1 MLCAILATLMNS
13 DQPLTVTEVE
23 NRLTRSGYT
32 ESLIETGWAIQKGK
46 AIVPILDKMLSN
58 AKKYTDVSEFTGAF
72 PFNAEY
78 VLAHID
84 MPESLAALKKHKLK
98 FGAQGWSLRHTKKS
112 QNYGVVHSPVGL
124 HPQASSKIG
133 SVLIVKPGESVKILR
148 RKVENAR
155 EEGPRGG
162 ASLFDEV
169 EVLSSGRKGY
179 VQRAGDDFDP
189 FM

>member
-1 MLCAILATLMNS
+1 MNPDQGPTLA
-13 DQPLTVTEVE
+13 EVE

-32 ESLIETGWAIQKGK
+32 QSLVETGWAIQQGK

-58 AKKYTDVSEFTGAF
+58 AKKYTDVGEYTGAF

-84 MPESLAALKKHKLK
+84 TAESLVVLKKHKLK
-98 FGAQGWSLRHTKKS
+98 FGIQGWNLRHSKKS
-112 QNYGVVHSPVGL
+112 QGYGVVYQNVGL
-124 HPQASSKIG
+124 HPRASAQIG
-133 SVLIVKPGESVKILR
+133 SVLILKPGEAVKILKR
-148 RKVENAR
+148 RVENAR

-162 ASLFDEV
+162 PSLFDEV
-169 EVLSSGRKGY
+169 EVLSSGRQGF
-179 VQRAGDDFDP
+179 VQRMGDNFDP